1 MLLLRPLLWL
11 FIATLCHTSLL
22 VAETYHGIV
31 TRVIDGDTIRVDIK
45 KKNVKVRLIGIDA
58 LEKIDNPKAQKDA
71 ERLHQSEF
79 VAKQGGIA
87 ARNYLSTLL
96 APGDP
101 VTLETDRTEYDQ
113 YGRTLAYVFDKENTV
128 INLKLIADGYAGLL
142 IYAPNDSR
150 AAELSKAFDEAK
162 QQQRGLWKQGLHLTY
177 RWKR

>member
-1 MLLLRPLLWL
+1 MLLFRPLLWL
-11 FIATLCHTSLL
+11 CIATLCHTSLL
-22 VAETYHGIV
+22 LAETYHGIV
-31 TRVIDGDTIRVDIK
+31 TKVIDGDTLRVDIQR
-45 KKNVKVRLIGIDA
+45 KNIKVRLIGIDA

-79 VAKQGGIA
+79 VARQGGIA

-113 YGRTLAYVFDKENTV
+113 YGRTLAYVFDKQHTF
-128 INLKLIADGYAGLL
+128 INQKLIADGYAGLL

-150 AAELSKAFDEAK
+150 AAVLSQAFDEAK

>member
-1 MLLLRPLLWL
+1 MSMLRPLFWL
-11 FIATLCHTSLL
+11 FFAVLSSTQLL
-22 VAETYHGIV
+22 FADSYQGTV
-31 TRVIDGDTIRVDIK
+31 TKIIDGDTIRV
-45 KKNVKVRLIGIDA
+45 NVNRNNIKVRLIGIDA
-58 LEKIDNPKAQKDA
+58 LEKIENPKAQKDA

-79 VAKQGGIA
+79 VARQGGIA

-113 YGRTLAYVFDKENTV
+113 YGRTLAYVFDKQHTF
-128 INLKLIADGYAGLL
+128 INQKLIADGYAGLL

-162 QQQRGLWKQGLHLTY
+162 QQKRGLWKQGLHLTN